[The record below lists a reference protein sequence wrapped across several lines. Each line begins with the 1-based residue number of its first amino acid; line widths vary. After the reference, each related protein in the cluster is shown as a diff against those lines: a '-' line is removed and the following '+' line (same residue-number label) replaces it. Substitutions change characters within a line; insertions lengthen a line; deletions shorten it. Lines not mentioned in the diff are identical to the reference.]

1 MFVAA
6 SLPLREAVV
15 PPEIGPA
22 LPCAAA
28 FAGWC
33 SVKSLWPRGPAQGLG
48 ICYQRQSKLDIQL
61 TQSCLPAWSA
71 LVLEPGTACAAE
83 QGRKPEQ

>member
-6 SLPLREAVV
+6 SLLLREAVV

-22 LPCAAA
+22 LPFAGA

-33 SVKSLWPRGPAQGLG
+33 SAKSLWLRGAAQGLG
-48 ICYQRQSKLDIQL
+48 VSYQRQSKLNIQTVNAEL
-61 TQSCLPAWSA
+61 FACLVCSGSGAWYCVRSRA
-71 LVLEPGTACAAE
+71 RT
-83 QGRKPEQ
+83 